1 MANNLIQI
9 KRTSVSGRA
18 ANTTTL
24 TNPGELALNMT
35 DGIMYSTNG
44 SSVFEIGANNTNQRV
59 TGTLTI
65 NAVSANGTT
74 GTSGQVLTSNGTST
88 YWASS
93 STLNAEQRSYTYTL
107 AANTTVISG
116 ADDAAQSLN
125 YTAGLESVF
134 INGVR
139 QISGVDYNTTNAAAI
154 TLTANAIA
162 GEVVQVI
169 TFAGAVN
176 STNSA
181 AQYTWTNSHVFSNT
195 VTLNGGVNANSGFTA
210 NGSVGSAGQIL
221 TSDGSK
227 PYWQTQQFRTAGQI
241 TLGANTTLD
250 ASYLGENILVTAAD
264 ITITLPTSG
273 FNSGTLAF
281 ISNISG
287 GTVNLS
293 YAYAG
298 DGPTKLYPGD
308 SIVLITDGNG
318 SSLYWRQY
326 SYTNVLGLEPVTAV
340 SALDVD
346 CSKGTYFTKT
356 IAANSTFTFSNVPA
370 SGNAYSFTLDVT
382 HTSGTITWPAS
393 VKWPSDTAP
402 TLTTGKTHLFMFTT
416 RDGGT
421 RWRGSALVDY
431 VN

>member
-1 MANNLIQI
+1 
-9 KRTSVSGRA
+9 
-18 ANTTTL
+18 
-24 TNPGELALNMT
+24 MT

-44 SSVFEIGANNTNQRV
+44 SVVFEVGANNTNQRV
-59 TGTLTI
+59 TGTLTV
-65 NAVSANGTT
+65 NAISANGST
-74 GTSGQVLTSNGTST
+74 GTAGQVLTSNGTTS
-88 YWASS
+88 YWATS
-93 STLNAEQRSYTYTL
+93 STLNAQQSTYTYTL
-107 AANTTVISG
+107 AANTTTIQG
-116 ADDAAQSLN
+116 ADDATQTLS
-125 YTAGLESVF
+125 YVAGLESVF

-139 QISGVDYNTTNAAAI
+139 QISGVDYNTTNSTAI
-154 TLTANAIA
+154 TLTANAIS

-169 TFAGAVN
+169 AWTGSIN
-176 STNSA
+176 STNAA
-181 AQYTWTNSHVFSNT
+181 AQYIWTNTHVFSNT
-195 VTLNGGVNANSGFTA
+195 VTLNGGVNANSGLTA
-210 NGSVGSAGQIL
+210 NGSVGSNGQIL
-221 TSDGSK
+221 TSDGTK

-241 TLGANTTLD
+241 TVGANTTLD
-250 ASYLGENILVTAAD
+250 ASYLGENILATD
-264 ITITLPTSG
+264 PNITITLPTSG

-287 GTVNLS
+287 GTVNLA

-318 SSLYWRQY
+318 SSLYWREY
-326 SYTNVLGLEPVTAV
+326 SYSNVLGLEPVTAV

-356 IAANSTFTFSNVPA
+356 IAGSSTFTFSNVPT

-382 HTSGTITWPAS
+382 HTSGTITWPTS